1 MLEKGT
7 FLIIISVVCNIFL
20 IWNLKSIYYT
30 KKNST
35 LVKTFSN
42 NQPDGSIQNNNIKN
56 SCSDYRRECLNLFK
70 KLRYPNQSLLFRP
83 PLKQPPAN
91 LLNDFIQ
98 NGDMPITKEWYI
110 NEVYSDSNS
119 NNKNI
124 QENISRA
131 NFDGWLQRVKQHSQ
145 LNYGNTELQTIMTK
159 YKNEIADK
167 SVVVIGTQLPW
178 IEAISYH
185 LSASKI
191 TTLDYTRKKYETD
204 RLEWLH
210 VNDYLDD
217 LIKNKQIELF
227 DTSASFSSI
236 EHSGLGRYGDPLSAY
251 GDVDAVKQVH
261 CLLKPNSLFF
271 LGLPASGDGSS
282 FIEFNA
288 HRVYGT
294 KRLDLLFKGWNKID
308 QMKCHDVH
316 KIFVLKKERSC

>member
-1 MLEKGT
+1 MFEKKK
-7 FLIIISVVCNIFL
+7 FFYSISIFSCIFL
-20 IWNLKSIYYT
+20 LWNLKSIYLT
-30 KKNST
+30 KNNST
-35 LVKTFSN
+35 
-42 NQPDGSIQNNNIKN
+42 DHSIQNNNIKN

-191 TTLDYTRKKYETD
+191 TTLDYTRKKYETE
-204 RLEWLH
+204 RLKWL
-210 VNDYLDD
+210 LWF
-217 LIKNKQIELF
+217 K
-227 DTSASFSSI
+227 
-236 EHSGLGRYGDPLSAY
+236 
-251 GDVDAVKQVH
+251 
-261 CLLKPNSLFF
+261 
-271 LGLPASGDGSS
+271 
-282 FIEFNA
+282 
-288 HRVYGT
+288 
-294 KRLDLLFKGWNKID
+294 LFKSDFVKLNIRIKE
-308 QMKCHDVH
+308 
-316 KIFVLKKERSC
+316 IFTFQILLL